1 MKISIFA
8 AFYPFRGGIAQFN
21 AQLFRSLEKKH
32 QVTAFTFKKQYPDF
46 LFPGT
51 SQFVDPA
58 DNADQIPAK
67 RIVSTFNPFTYFSAA
82 RAIRNTS
89 PDIFVTNYW
98 MSFFGLFMGVF
109 ARRQSAQTTNIAIL
123 HNLIPHEKRFF
134 DKWLNRFFVNQFDAF
149 VVMSESVEME
159 LKTLKPGAKI
169 IRLNHPW
176 YDHFGEVLDKQEA
189 RKTLEIH
196 PDKKTILFFGLIREY
211 KGLDLLIEAFSRL
224 DNSYQLLIAGE
235 IYGNEERY
243 LAQISSSDAVD
254 RIHFFKRYIPDSE
267 VSLFFSASDVCV
279 LPYRSATQSGITAA
293 SFHFEVPIIATD
305 VGGLKEIIGE
315 DKMGIIVAEPKAD
328 LLENA
333 LVRFFDENLSE
344 TFKQN
349 IKSEKENNSWSK
361 FAESLVVFAETC
373 SKNQIK

>member
-32 QVTAFTFKKQYPDF
+32 KVTAFTFKKQYPDF

-51 SQFVDPA
+51 SQFVEAEDTV
-58 DNADQIPAK
+58 DQIPAK

-82 RAIRNTS
+82 RTIRNAS
-89 PDIFVTNYW
+89 PDIFITNYW
-98 MSFFGLFMGVF
+98 MSFFGIFMGVL
-109 ARRQSAQTTNIAIL
+109 ARRQSEKTTNIAIL

-134 DKWLNRFFVNQFDAF
+134 DTWLNRFFVNQFDAF
-149 VVMSESVEME
+149 VVLSESVEME
-159 LKTLKPGAKI
+159 LKSIKPQANF

-176 YDHFGEVLDKQEA
+176 YDHFGEVLDKKEA

-224 DNSYQLLIAGE
+224 NDSYQLLIAGE
-235 IYGNEERY
+235 IYGNEAAY
-243 LAQISSSDAVD
+243 LSQIRSSNATD
-254 RIHFFKRYIPDSE
+254 RIHFFKRYIPDTE
-267 VSLFFSASDVCV
+267 VSLFFSAADVCV

-293 SFHFEVPIIATD
+293 SFHFEVPIIATN

-315 DKMGIIVAEPKAD
+315 DKMGIIVAAPKVD

-344 TFKQN
+344 KFKQN
-349 IKSEKENNSWSK
+349 IKDEKKNNSWSK
-361 FAESLVVFAETC
+361 FAESLVVFADTC
-373 SKNQIK
+373 TQN

>member
-51 SQFVDPA
+51 SQFVDSA
-58 DNADQIPAK
+58 DSVDQIPAK

-82 RAIRNTS
+82 RSIRNSS
-89 PDIFVTNYW
+89 PDIFITNYW
-98 MSFFGLFMGVF
+98 MSFFGLFMGVM
-109 ARRQSAQTTNIAIL
+109 ARRQSKKTTKIAIL
-123 HNLIPHEKRFF
+123 HNLVPHEKRFF
-134 DKWLNRFFVNQFDAF
+134 DFWLNRFFVNRFDAF
-149 VVMSESVEME
+149 IVMSESVEDE
-159 LKTLKPGAKI
+159 LKILKPSAKF

-176 YDHFGEVLDKQEA
+176 YNHFGELLDRTEA

-211 KGLDLLIEAFSRL
+211 KGLDLLIEAFSQL
-224 DNSYQLLIAGE
+224 SDSYQLLIAGE
-235 IYGNEERY
+235 IYGNEEHY
-243 LAQISSSDAVD
+243 LTQIRSSKAVD
-254 RIHFFKRYIPDSE
+254 RIHFFNRYIPNAE

-293 SFHFEVPIIATD
+293 SFHFEVPIIATN

-315 DKMGIIVAEPKAD
+315 DKLGIIVAEPKVD
-328 LLENA
+328 LLQAA
-333 LVRFFDENLSE
+333 LVRFFEENLSGK
-344 TFKQN
+344 FKQN
-349 IKSEKENNSWSK
+349 IKAEKKNNSWSK
-361 FAESLVVFAETC
+361 FAESLVLFAETC
-373 SKNQIK
+373 SRNQNE

>member
-21 AQLFRSLEKKH
+21 AQVFRSLEKKH

-51 SQFVDPA
+51 TQFVDAA
-58 DNADQIPAK
+58 DSVDQIPAN
-67 RIVSTFNPFTYFSAA
+67 RIVSTFNPYTYFSAA
-82 RAIRNTS
+82 RTIQNSS
-89 PDIFVTNYW
+89 PDIFITNYW
-98 MSFFGLFMGVF
+98 MSFFGLFMGVL
-109 ARRQSAQTTNIAIL
+109 ARRQSKKTTNIAIL

-134 DKWLNRFFVNQFDAF
+134 DTLLNRFFVNQFDAF
-149 VVMSESVEME
+149 IVMSESVENE
-159 LKTLKPGAKI
+159 LKEIKPSAKF

-176 YDHFGEVLDKQEA
+176 YEHFGEKMDKNEA
-189 RKTLEIH
+189 RKLLGIH

-224 DNSYQLLIAGE
+224 NDSYQLLIAGE
-235 IYGNEERY
+235 IYGDGESY
-243 LAQISSSDAVD
+243 LSQIRSSNAVD
-254 RIHFFKRYIPDSE
+254 RIHFFNRYIPDTE
-267 VSLFFSASDVCV
+267 VSPFFSASDVCV
-279 LPYRSATQSGITAA
+279 LPYRTATQSGITAA
-293 SFHFEVPIIATD
+293 SFYFEVPIIATN

-315 DKMGIIVAEPKAD
+315 DKMGIIVAEPKID

-344 TFKQN
+344 KFKQN
-349 IKSEKENNSWSK
+349 IKDEKKNNSWSK
-361 FAESLVVFAETC
+361 FAESLVVFAQSC
-373 SKNQIK
+373 SKN